1 MALILIPAPYRPY
14 TGGASE
20 LRVEAGTAAQ
30 AMDALLERH
39 PGLRPHLVNPKGKLR
54 PFVNLFVNDTHIK
67 DLTGL
72 ETRLEPGDVLRIVPS
87 IAGGITEALRRM
99 TRRR

>member
-14 TGGASE
+14 AGGASE
-20 LRVEAGTAAQ
+20 LQVEAGNVAQ
-30 AMDALLERH
+30 AVDALLERH
-39 PGLRPHLVNPKGKLR
+39 PDLRPHLVNPKGKLR

-72 ETRLEPGDVLRIVPS
+72 ETQLETGDVLRIVPS
-87 IAGGITEALRRM
+87 IAGGITEGMRRM
-99 TRRR
+99 TR